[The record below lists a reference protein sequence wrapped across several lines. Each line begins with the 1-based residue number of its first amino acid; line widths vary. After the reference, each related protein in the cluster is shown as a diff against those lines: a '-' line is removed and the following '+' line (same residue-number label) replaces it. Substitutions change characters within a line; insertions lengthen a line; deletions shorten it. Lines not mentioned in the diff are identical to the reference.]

1 MKNDTIP
8 LKRFIN
14 PRKGMRLDTFLQS
27 KIKDHS
33 RSFIQFLIKTG
44 NIKVNGKIE
53 KKNYILKGSEEI
65 AVNLIAD
72 PATNVKAEKVNFKVI
87 HEEESFL
94 IISKPSGII
103 THPAGRSSSGTLL
116 QGLLFKYPQL
126 NDWKGLG
133 KPGLVHRLDK
143 ETSGLMIVAKTA
155 PAQKIIMKQFADR
168 TVAKHYLAI
177 CAGKV
182 SWSQFID
189 APIKRNDFN
198 RTSFSVEADGRNAK
212 TYMRPV
218 AGFPGEAPRNP
229 ARPGLSRDW
238 LQDKT
243 LLLIKIFTG
252 RTHQIRVHL
261 SHIGYPV
268 LGDIK
273 YGGPDAPRIM
283 LHSYSISF
291 NHPESGRRLYFK
303 TDFPE
308 NFSDFLKH

>member
-8 LKRFIN
+8 LKLFIN

-27 KIKDHS
+27 RIEGHS
-33 RSFIQFLIKTG
+33 RSFLQFLIKTG
-44 NIKVNGKIE
+44 NVKVDGKTE
-53 KKNYILKGSEEI
+53 KKHHILKGNEEI
-65 AVNLIAD
+65 SVNLIAD

-103 THPAGRSSSGTLL
+103 THPAGRNSSGTLL

-155 PAQKIIMKQFADR
+155 NAQTIIMKQFAGR
-168 TVAKHYLAI
+168 TVAKHYLAL
-177 CAGKV
+177 CVGKV
-182 SWSQFID
+182 TSSQFIE
-189 APIKRNDFN
+189 ASIKRNDFN
-198 RTSFSVEADGRNAK
+198 RTAFSVEADGRNAK
-212 TYMRPV
+212 TYIRPV
-218 AGFPGEAPRNP
+218 SQFPG
-229 ARPGLSRDW
+229 
-238 LQDKT
+238 KT

-268 LGDIK
+268 SGDIK
-273 YGGPDAPRIM
+273 YGGAPDARIM
-283 LHSYSISF
+283 LHSYSIGF
-291 NHPESGRRLYFK
+291 NHPENGKRLYFK

-308 NFSDFLKH
+308 DFSAFLNTAGKCL

>member
-1 MKNDTIP
+1 MADMNNDSIT

-27 KIKDHS
+27 RIAGHS

-44 NIKVNGKIE
+44 NVKVNGKSE
-53 KKNYILKGSEEI
+53 KKHHILKGDEEI
-65 AVNLIAD
+65 SVNLIAD
-72 PATNVKAEKVNFKVI
+72 PASNVTAEKVNFKVL

-103 THPAGRSSSGTLL
+103 THPAGRNSSGTLL
-116 QGLLFKYPQL
+116 QGLLYKYPQL

-155 PAQKIIMKQFADR
+155 DAQTNIMKQFAAR
-168 TVAKHYLAI
+168 TVSKHYLAV
-177 CAGKV
+177 CCGKV
-182 SWSQFID
+182 ISSQFID
-189 APIKRNDFN
+189 AAIKRNDFN
-198 RTSFSVEADGRNAK
+198 RTAFSVETDGRNAK
-212 TYMRPV
+212 TYIRPV
-218 AGFPGEAPRNP
+218 KSMKE
-229 ARPGLSRDW
+229 
-238 LQDKT
+238 KT

-268 LGDIK
+268 SGDVK
-273 YGGPDAPRIM
+273 YGGEPDKRIM

-291 NHPESGRRLYFK
+291 NHPESGRRLYFR
-303 TDFPE
+303 TDFPDT
-308 NFSDFLKH
+308 FRG

>member
-1 MKNDTIP
+1 MKNDNIP

-14 PRKGMRLDTFLQS
+14 PRKGMRLDSFLQS
-27 KIKDHS
+27 KINDCS

-44 NIKVNGKIE
+44 NIKVDGETK

-72 PATNVKAEKVNFKVI
+72 PATHVKAEKVDFKVI

-103 THPAGRSSSGTLL
+103 THPAGRTSSGTLL

-126 NDWKGLG
+126 KDWKGLG

-155 PAQKIIMKQFADR
+155 NSQKIIMRQFADR
-168 TVAKHYLAI
+168 TVAKHYLAV
-177 CAGKV
+177 CEGKV
-182 SWSQFID
+182 SASQFID

-198 RTSFSVEADGRNAK
+198 RTAFSVETDGKNAK
-212 TYMRPV
+212 TYIRPV
-218 AGFPGEAPRNP
+218 KGVSG
-229 ARPGLSRDW
+229 
-238 LQDKT
+238 KT

-268 LGDIK
+268 SGDVK
-273 YGGPDAPRIM
+273 YGGKPSVRIM

-291 NHPESGRRLYFK
+291 NHPESGRRLYFR
-303 TDFPE
+303 TNFPAKF
-308 NFSDFLKH
+308 NSL

>member
-1 MKNDTIP
+1 MKNDSIP

-14 PRKGMRLDTFLQS
+14 PRKGMRLDSFLQS
-27 KIKDHS
+27 KINDCS

-44 NIKVNGKIE
+44 NITVNEKTE

-65 AVNLIAD
+65 SVNLIAD
-72 PATNVKAEKVNFKVI
+72 PTTHVKAEKVNFKVI

-103 THPAGRSSSGTLL
+103 THPAGRHSSGTLL
-116 QGLLFKYPQL
+116 QGLLFRYPQL

-155 PAQKIIMKQFADR
+155 NGQKIIMKQFADR
-168 TVAKHYLAI
+168 TVSKHYLAV
-177 CAGKV
+177 CEGKV
-182 SWSQFID
+182 SSSQFIE

-198 RTSFSVEADGRNAK
+198 RTAFSVETGGRNAK
-212 TYMRPV
+212 TYIRPV
-218 AGFPGEAPRNP
+218 AGFPG
-229 ARPGLSRDW
+229 
-238 LQDKT
+238 KT

-268 LGDIK
+268 SGDVK
-273 YGGPDAPRIM
+273 YGGKPSARIM

-291 NHPESGRRLYFK
+291 NHPESGKRLYFK
-303 TDFPE
+303 SDFPE
-308 NFSDFLKH
+308 DFRNFIKISANTV